1 MKKVIP
7 IIIIVLILLIAILSN
22 NIQNLDSIYEEQK
35 EIVIKDTKDLSNITE
50 KQIKN
55 SIEEIK
61 NNYLDIKDQEILKKV
76 IYNVTYLEFLT
87 DKTNDKKISELVDY
101 TKEYIN
107 TKSKE
112 SKEQLS
118 NYLKEISEE
127 LDKLTKELYI
137 NYNTMVTL
145 DRILS
150 SNTKDVTSDL
160 NDPNMISKDQIR
172 KAIDYIE
179 MYYQE
184 PYKND
189 EVIDKITYYSLYLS
203 GLTNKQNNI
212 TNLGIATLNYLQSLK
227 EDDKKEIEKYLSSIK
242 DNKEEQIS
250 SLYKEISN

>member
-1 MKKVIP
+1 
-7 IIIIVLILLIAILSN
+7 
-22 NIQNLDSIYEEQK
+22 
-35 EIVIKDTKDLSNITE
+35 
-50 KQIKN
+50 
-55 SIEEIK
+55 
-61 NNYLDIKDQEILKKV
+61 
-76 IYNVTYLEFLT
+76 
-87 DKTNDKKISELVDY
+87 
-101 TKEYIN
+101 
-107 TKSKE
+107 
-112 SKEQLS
+112 
-118 NYLKEISEE
+118 
-127 LDKLTKELYI
+127 
-137 NYNTMVTL
+137 MVTL